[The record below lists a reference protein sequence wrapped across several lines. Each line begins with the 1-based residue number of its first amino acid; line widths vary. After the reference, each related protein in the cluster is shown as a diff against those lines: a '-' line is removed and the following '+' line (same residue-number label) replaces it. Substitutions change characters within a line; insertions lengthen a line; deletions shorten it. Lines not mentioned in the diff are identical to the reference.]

1 MSEEKRMGR
10 LGRGLSAL
18 LGDDPPPLPVPATAE
33 SESVAGGARLVPIER
48 LHRGRFQPRRHFDPE
63 QIEALTQS
71 IRAQGVLQPLL
82 VRPHPEHPGDY
93 EIVAG
98 ERRWRAAQAAQLT
111 EVPVVVRDLDQREA
125 LEVALVENV
134 QRQDLNAVEEAR
146 GYQRLVAE
154 FGHTQEEIARVTG
167 KSRPHIANTL
177 RLLNLP
183 DDVLTLVEQ
192 GKLSAGHARPLVG
205 HADAAAI
212 ARRAVAEQMN
222 VRQVEALAKPRT
234 APAPAANGHAA
245 ATPNANP
252 NLRALQSELESLTGM
267 RTEISEKSGAGKLLF
282 VFTDLDQIDALLAKL
297 RR

>member
-1 MSEEKRMGR
+1 MSEDKRMGR

-18 LGDDPPPLPVPATAE
+18 LGDDPPPMPVPATAE
-33 SESVAGGARLVPIER
+33 SEAAAIGARPMPIER

-63 QIEALTQS
+63 QIEALAQS

-82 VRPHPEHPGDY
+82 VRPHPERPGDY

-111 EVPVVVRDLDQREA
+111 EVPVVVRDLEQREA
-125 LEVALVENV
+125 LEIALVENV

-146 GYQRLVAE
+146 GYQRLVTE
-154 FGHTQEEIARVTG
+154 FGHKQEEIARVTG

-183 DDVLTLVEQ
+183 EDVLTLIEE
-192 GKLSAGHARPLVG
+192 GKLSAGHARALIG
-205 HADAAAI
+205 HADATAL

-222 VRQVEALAKPRT
+222 VRQVETLAKPSA
-234 APAPAANGHAA
+234 APTPVANGHAA
-245 ATPNANP
+245 AAPQANP
-252 NLRALQSELESLTGM
+252 NLRDLMSELEGLTGM
-267 RTEISEKSGAGKLLF
+267 RTEITEKSGSGKLLF